1 MGPPLKQIFTFSQF
15 GLAWRRNFDLT
26 ENFRLKKINEKEAKE
41 DGEAVK
47 DGNGRVIGLEDG
59 ELPVSKDPVAV

>member
-1 MGPPLKQIFTFSQF
+1 MQ
-15 GLAWRRNFDLT
+15 
-26 ENFRLKKINEKEAKE
+26 